1 MFTGFTASNAES
13 APRDTPVA
21 HQVDPWVA
29 PWLKGTYPRSDQD
42 VNKPY
47 STRSKKYGE
56 SQEKKPT
63 FRMCGEAGLW
73 KILPARYIKLKTG
86 YFVFID
92 VSTKQSPLLSG
103 INSCF
108 LWEKILQ
115 KRTYPDS
122 SASKAN
128 ACSSSTKVSIC
139 VCKISCCIN
148 FNYQEK
154 KLINHAKGKNC
165 LVFRLLFW

>member
-1 MFTGFTASNAES
+1 MFTGFTVSNAES

-103 INSCF
+103 INSQLSLYNYCF
-108 LWEKILQ
+108 AFFGRKSYRRELIQILVLLRQ
-115 KRTYPDS
+115 MHVVVAPKWVFV
-122 SASKAN
+122 SAK
-128 ACSSSTKVSIC
+128 
-139 VCKISCCIN
+139 
-148 FNYQEK
+148 F
-154 KLINHAKGKNC
+154 HA
-165 LVFRLLFW
+165 V